1 MYNDDEKD
9 KKKKK
14 SSFNIDAFKHAIGMI
29 ESSGGKY
36 LDNSTSDAAG
46 KYHFIYNLIKGD
58 KDMKG
63 VSKRDFINNPKLQ
76 EKIMDKALRG
86 ELKGYVSYP
95 KWASKLKSD
104 FNSNLSIEEIAALT
118 HFMGAGGARSYLR
131 NPETHKVPG
140 VNATAEQYLERYRKY
155 SDAVRKDTDVLKK
168 DLDPIVQPSQRFVS
182 ENAKNAMQVP
192 KDGTSVRQPQMRKNL
207 SMQQSSEP
215 QFLKNKTIDT
225 RGLTDATSNQEAD
238 TGIIP
243 LNEQVEG
250 GTPSA
255 AKFLT
260 EMVNQNAMGGRV
272 SQTMDPTQP
281 QVIEYNE
288 GGTHEE
294 NIHGGVPVGMGANGK
309 MNTVEEGETKFNDY
323 VFSNR
328 FGLGGKIETNNYKCG
343 GKTNKY
349 EDGGN
354 INSVDPVDPEGP
366 KEKQS
371 TTITKTFTNLDT
383 AAKTKKSYEI
393 PKAEVQFPYTNA
405 YSKHMAPSSTPE
417 GKMQSKFVEW
427 YDNPETRRR
436 IEAQGEMTPQQIQDF
451 LAHGVKGDIKKG
463 TPSVAGADA
472 QFYPEDNSIIMSDMN
487 DLNTGTHEILHRSG
501 FDQTL
506 SAPLMKILGNS
517 FQQDEKN
524 NFKSFKRYLNQPHEA
539 YGNFHEL
546 RTRLGLKPGQK
557 VTKDQLKKMVKDKGL
572 ENDNFYKTFDDEK
585 ITKAINTVA
594 SNSKPQ
600 TITEYRL
607 A

>member
-9 KKKKK
+9 KNKKGT
-14 SSFNIDAFKHAIGMI
+14 SLDREAFKRAIGMI

-36 LDNSTSDAAG
+36 LDSKYSSAAG
-46 KYHFIYNLIKGD
+46 KYHFLYNLIKGD
-58 KDMKG
+58 PSLKG
-63 VSKRDFINNPKLQ
+63 ISKRDFMNDPELQ
-76 EKIMDKALRG
+76 EHIMDKAIDG
-86 ELKGYVSYP
+86 NLKGYPGYERH
-95 KWASKLKSD
+95 ASNLKSQFQTD
-104 FNSNLSIEEIAALT
+104 LSVTEIAALT
-118 HFMGAGGARSYLR
+118 HFLGAGGVKKYLR
-131 NPETHKVPG
+131 DPQGYQAPG
-140 VNATAEQYLERYRKY
+140 VNASPIDYVNRFRKY
-155 SDAVRKDTDVLKK
+155 SAPKDEVQKKIKIDKPIFYSPDNAQAMQKQKDAVNLRQPKIRKDF
-168 DLDPIVQPSQRFVS
+168 PIKQESGLQFKQNDKIDISALP
-182 ENAKNAMQVP
+182 
-192 KDGTSVRQPQMRKNL
+192 DG
-207 SMQQSSEP
+207 
-215 QFLKNKTIDT
+215 IGDT
-225 RGLTDATSNQEAD
+225 TVE
-238 TGIIP
+238 TGVIP
-243 LNEQVEG
+243 LGEQVEG
-250 GTPSA
+250 GTPSGL
-255 AKFLT
+255 KVLSS
-260 EMVNQNAMGGRV
+260 MVEPMAMGGNIP
-272 SQTMDPTQP
+272 QAMDPTQP

-383 AAKTKKSYEI
+383 ALKTKKSYEI
-393 PKAEVQFPYTNA
+393 PKAEVQLPYTNA
-405 YSKHMAPSSTPE
+405 YSKHMASSSTPK

-436 IEAQGEMTPQQIQDF
+436 IEAKGEMTPQQIQDF

-463 TPSVAGADA
+463 TLSESGADA
-472 QFYPEDNSIIMSDMN
+472 QFYPENNSIIMSDMN
-487 DLNTGTHEILHRSG
+487 DWNTGTHEILHRSG

-539 YGNFHEL
+539 YGNFHEP
-546 RTRLGLKPGQK
+546 RTRLGLRPGQK
-557 VTKDQLKKMVKDKGL
+557 VTKDQLKKMVKEKGL

-594 SNSKPQ
+594 STSKPQ
-600 TITEYRL
+600 SITEYRL